1 MLESINDDLNDE
13 AEIRKFNAVKNRK
26 ILLEAYLSEMEMSG
40 KYLLNLIN
48 DTLDV
53 SRIESGKMELHPVVC
68 EGKSVFNNAL
78 GLAKASMKKKN
89 ITCHVH
95 ADDIP
100 FTMLYVDIARIEQV
114 IMNVVGNAVKFTP
127 EGGSIDFSLENLS
140 VENGVITDK
149 VTIRDT
155 GIGISPEFL
164 PHIFEAFSQ
173 EDATRT
179 NSYEG
184 TGLGMSITKQL
195 LELMGGDISV
205 ESELGKGSCFTII
218 LKLNIATEEQIK
230 DWKKMQVSIERDIS
244 LSGKRILLVE
254 DHPLNA
260 EIAKRVLEA
269 KGILVDHAENGQVGV
284 DMFSK
289 SLTGYYDAILM
300 DIRMPVMDG
309 IEATKMIRNLSRR
322 DARMIPIIAMTANA
336 LSDDVNLTRD
346 AGMDAHL
353 SKPIETDV
361 LYSTLS
367 DLLKVNRDIQR
378 KKILVVDD
386 IALNRAIIRDS
397 LESDYDVIEA
407 VNGKE
412 AWELIQTSRGLD
424 AVITDIQ
431 MPEMD
436 GIELTRK
443 IRSDGKY
450 NHLVIIA
457 NTQYGNHQQE
467 DKLIDLGADDF
478 VYKPSSPKVIG
489 IRVRNALRR

>member
-1 MLESINDDLNDE
+1 
-13 AEIRKFNAVKNRK
+13 
-26 ILLEAYLSEMEMSG
+26 
-40 KYLLNLIN
+40 
-48 DTLDV
+48 
-53 SRIESGKMELHPVVC
+53 
-68 EGKSVFNNAL
+68 
-78 GLAKASMKKKN
+78 
-89 ITCHVH
+89 
-95 ADDIP
+95 
-100 FTMLYVDIARIEQV
+100 
-114 IMNVVGNAVKFTP
+114 
-127 EGGSIDFSLENLS
+127 
-140 VENGVITDK
+140 
-149 VTIRDT
+149 
-155 GIGISPEFL
+155 
-164 PHIFEAFSQ
+164 
-173 EDATRT
+173 
-179 NSYEG
+179 
-184 TGLGMSITKQL
+184 
-195 LELMGGDISV
+195 
-205 ESELGKGSCFTII
+205 
-218 LKLNIATEEQIK
+218 
-230 DWKKMQVSIERDIS
+230 
-244 LSGKRILLVE
+244 
-254 DHPLNA
+254 
-260 EIAKRVLEA
+260 
-269 KGILVDHAENGQVGV
+269 
-284 DMFSK
+284 
-289 SLTGYYDAILM
+289 
-300 DIRMPVMDG
+300 
-309 IEATKMIRNLSRR
+309 
-322 DARMIPIIAMTANA
+322 
-336 LSDDVNLTRD
+336 
-346 AGMDAHL
+346 MDAHL